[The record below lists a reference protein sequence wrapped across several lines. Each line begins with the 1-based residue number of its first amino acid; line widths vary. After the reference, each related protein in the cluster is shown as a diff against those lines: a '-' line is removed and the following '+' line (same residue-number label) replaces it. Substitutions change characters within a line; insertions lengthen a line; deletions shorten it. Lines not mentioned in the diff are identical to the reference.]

1 MVYYSFVSLIID
13 EFLYSFALHNM
24 SKFLLLFFPLYYI
37 SNKECFANDPKTF
50 HCQNFLNRTYLKID
64 IAFNKLI
71 LCLKILNF

>member
-24 SKFLLLFFPLYYI
+24 NKFLFLFFPLYYI
-37 SNKECFANDPKTF
+37 SKECFANDPKTF
-50 HCQNFLNRTYLKID
+50 HRQNSLNRTYLKID

-71 LCLKILNF
+71 LCLKILNS